1 MNFKS
6 ASQIYVFMSFMMA
19 LGNSI
24 MFTTSGIYHVASLG
38 LNPFELVLMGTI
50 LELTVLIF
58 EGITGVVAD
67 TYSRKVSVI
76 IGMFILGVGF
86 AVEGSILWLHG
97 LVSVISVFAWV
108 VISQLLFGIGWTF
121 VSGANTAWMVDEA
134 GEERAGTILMKS
146 QRMSLVASL
155 MGIACSVGLST
166 ASPNLTFLAGGFLY
180 AALGVALVFWMKETK
195 FMRKQHALQ
204 ESHFKRML
212 GTWLEGAGVVRRQP
226 LLLAMVAVTLLGGA
240 ASEGYDRLWQSLL
253 ITGIGLPDLPVSLAA
268 WFGIVSAAATLLG
281 LAGVRLAEKKMDMA
295 SRRMV
300 SVAMFWFT
308 LIRVAAILSLAA
320 ATNFV
325 WALLSVLVVS
335 AARSVSEPVYDTWL
349 NMNLESKTR
358 ATVLSMVS
366 QSDALGQTAGG
377 PVVGWIGSR
386 LSVRASVLT
395 AGVLLLPVLG
405 VFGRMARRKK
415 SHQQNQS

>member
-1 MNFKS
+1 
-6 ASQIYVFMSFMMA
+6 MA

-24 MFTTSGIYHVASLG
+24 MFTTSGIYHVSTLG
-38 LNPFELVLMGTI
+38 LNPFELVLMGTV

-67 TYSRKVSVI
+67 TYSRKISVI
-76 IGMFILGVGF
+76 IGMFILGAGF

-134 GEERAGTILMKS
+134 GEEHAGAILMKS
-146 QRMSLVASL
+146 QRMSLIATL
-155 MGIACSVGLST
+155 LGIACSVGLS
-166 ASPNLTFLAGGFLY
+166 AAAPNLTFLTGGILY
-180 AALGVALVFWMKETK
+180 AALGIALFFWMKETG
-195 FMRKQHALQ
+195 FVRKGHASH
-204 ESHFKRML
+204 ESHFRRML
-212 GTWLEGAGVVRRQP
+212 GTWLDGAGVVRRQP
-226 LLLAMVAVTLLGGA
+226 LLLAMIAVTLLSGA
-240 ASEGYDRLWQSLL
+240 ASEGYDRLWQSFL
-253 ITGIGLPDLPVSLAA
+253 ITGVGMPGLPVPIAV
-268 WFGIVSAAATLLG
+268 WFGVVSAAATLIG
-281 LAGVRLAEKKMDMA
+281 LIGVRLAEKKMDMG
-295 SRRMV
+295 SRRAI
-300 SVAMFWFT
+300 SAAMFWFT
-308 LIRVAAILSLAA
+308 LIRIAAILSLAF
-320 ATNFV
+320 ATNFA
-325 WALLSVLVVS
+325 WAILSVLVVS

-349 NMNLESKTR
+349 NMNLESQTR

-386 LSVRASVLT
+386 ASVRASILT

-405 VFGRMARRKK
+405 VFGRIARQKK
-415 SHQQNQS
+415 GDQQRETPS

>member
-1 MNFKS
+1 
-6 ASQIYVFMSFMMA
+6 MA

-67 TYSRKVSVI
+67 TYSRKASVI
-76 IGMFILGVGF
+76 IGMFILGAGF

-195 FMRKQHALQ
+195 FMRKEHALQ

-253 ITGIGLPDLPVSLAA
+253 IHRHRIAGSACVAGRLVRHRVCGGNAARIGRGSPGREKNGHGKPAHGIGRDVLVHLDPRSGDPVS
-268 WFGIVSAAATLLG
+268 
-281 LAGVRLAEKKMDMA
+281 
-295 SRRMV
+295 
-300 SVAMFWFT
+300 
-308 LIRVAAILSLAA
+308 
-320 ATNFV
+320 
-325 WALLSVLVVS
+325 
-335 AARSVSEPVYDTWL
+335 
-349 NMNLESKTR
+349 
-358 ATVLSMVS
+358 
-366 QSDALGQTAGG
+366 
-377 PVVGWIGSR
+377 GSR
-386 LSVRASVLT
+386 NEFR
-395 AGVLLLPVLG
+395 LG
-405 VFGRMARRKK
+405 APIGARR
-415 SHQQNQS
+415 